1 MTSDAVFLFTYGT
14 LMQGFSNP
22 FAQRLHTLSTFE
34 GKGSFPGTLYK
45 IDWYPGA
52 VYDTENQNRIYGEVY
67 KIMVPEILF
76 PELDEYEDV
85 FEDEEKSLYMR
96 KIIPVLM
103 NNGVLIDCWTYIYN
117 QDITNIEIIKSGDF
131 RHANF

>member
-1 MTSDAVFLFTYGT
+1 MASSNDFLFTYGT

-52 VYDTENQNRIYGEVY
+52 HYNAESQNHVYGEVY
-67 KIMVPEILF
+67 RITSPEILF
-76 PELDEYEDV
+76 PELDDYEDV
-85 FEDEEKSLYMR
+85 FEDEEKSLYVR
-96 KIIPVLM
+96 KIIPVFM
-103 NNGVLIDCWTYIYN
+103 QDQSIASCWIYLYN
-117 QDITNIEIIKSGDF
+117 QNVNDLEIIESGNF
-131 RHANF
+131 RHVI

>member
-1 MTSDAVFLFTYGT
+1 MSLSSDLLFTYGT
-14 LMQGFSNP
+14 LMQGFPNP

-52 VYDTENQNRIYGEVY
+52 HYEAESRNRVYGEVY
-67 KIMVPEILF
+67 RITDPEILL

-85 FEDEEKSLYMR
+85 FEDEDQSLYVR
-96 KIIPVLM
+96 KMIPVLM
-103 NNGVLIDCWTYIYN
+103 QNKSVIDCWVYVYN
-117 QDITNIEIIKSGDF
+117 QSVKNLEIIKSGNF
-131 RHANF
+131 RQVIL

>member
-1 MTSDAVFLFTYGT
+1 MPSHADFLFTYGT

-22 FAQRLHTLSTFE
+22 FAERLHTLSTFT

-52 VYDTENQNRIYGEVY
+52 VYEEENQSRIFGEVY
-67 KIMVPEILF
+67 KITVPEILF

-85 FEDEEKSLYMR
+85 FDDEEKSLYLR

-103 NNGVLIDCWTYIYN
+103 TDGSTINCWIYLYN
-117 QDITNIEIIKSGDF
+117 QDTTDLEIIESGDF
-131 RHANF
+131 RQVNL